1 VTRWGKVVPGRKLG
15 PRGTDR
21 GWFYGEAL
29 TQRRGDDEELRGKG
43 VDVVELWT
51 HAVLLDVL
59 VRPEVLGRWRSM
71 VKR

>member
-29 TQRRGDDEELRGKG
+29 TQQRGDDEELRGRG
-43 VDVVELWT
+43 ELNND
-51 HAVLLDVL
+51 AD
-59 VRPEVLGRWRSM
+59 RRSPM
-71 VKR
+71 AKV